1 MEQIISLQSRIV
13 YEIEVNKQGENQM
26 QCPEC
31 SQNRRKKHLKCFS
44 YNFEKSAGYCSHCET
59 TFVKYESKEQKEYVK
74 PQFENY
80 TKLSDEAVKWFES
93 RGISQK
99 TLISANVVMK
109 KEWLP
114 QIEKEANCIAFQ
126 YFRNGE
132 LVNIKFRDGRKNFK
146 LVSGAELIWYNYDA
160 LKLHEEII
168 IVEGEMD
175 ALACMQSGFDNV
187 ISVPNGASTGK
198 MEYFDNSVDDLE
210 KVKSFIIATD
220 NDLKGVEL
228 KDDLIRRLGIEKCK
242 IANFRQYKDL
252 NEVLVHEGIES
263 VQDCLKS
270 AKFQKI
276 DDVFFVDDFQKELDA
291 YFEEGLPQGKTI
303 GIDKLDE
310 KIRWMTSHFGV
321 VTGSPTSG
329 KSEFIDFVASRLNT
343 LYGWKIAYYSMEN
356 SAPAIHFARIFS
368 KFVGKKYKKGIISIA
383 EKETGEEYMND
394 NVFWV
399 QPEYDINPDSI
410 IDKFKYLVKAKGTK
424 IFIIDPFNRIEQG
437 AEYGTKMEFIQKTLG
452 KFISFAKN
460 TDSLVL
466 LIAHPTKLKKEEKT
480 GKFPMATAY
489 DISGSADFFNMPS
502 YVISVRREQ
511 DDETLEFLS
520 YGQIGISKAKH
531 NETMGNTGVWNFR
544 YNINNG
550 RYSCDES
557 VEVNYDNSNWIT
569 KQEYK
574 EHIEKIKS
582 ITLGEAFQTEIDDD
596 FPF

>member
-1 MEQIISLQSRIV
+1 MEQIISLSTRII
-13 YEIEVNKQGENQM
+13 YDIEVNKQGENQ
-26 QCPEC
+26 QTCPEC

-59 TFVKYESKEQKEYVK
+59 TFVKYEANEQKQYVK
-74 PQFENY
+74 PVFENY
-80 TKLSDEAVKWFES
+80 TKLSDKAVIWFEA

-109 KEWLP
+109 KEWMP
-114 QIEKEANCIAFQ
+114 QEEKEVDCIAFQ
-126 YFRNGE
+126 YFKNGE
-132 LVNIKFRDGRKNFK
+132 LVNIKFRDGKKNFK

-160 LKLHEEII
+160 LNKYDEII

-175 ALACMQSGFDNV
+175 ALSCMQSGFDNV

-198 MEYFDNSVDDLE
+198 MEYFDNSFSELE

-228 KDDLIRRLGIEKCK
+228 KDDLIRRLGVEKCK
-242 IANFRQYKDL
+242 IANFKGFKDL
-252 NEVLVHEGIES
+252 NEVLVSEGVES

-276 DDVFFVDDFQKELDA
+276 DDVFFVDDLQKDLDA
-291 YFEEGLPQGKTI
+291 YFDGGLPQGKTL
-303 GIDKLDE
+303 GIPSLDE
-310 KIRWMTSHFGV
+310 KVRWLTSHFGV

-329 KSEFIDFVASRLNT
+329 KSEFVDFVCARLNT
-343 LYGWKIAYYSMEN
+343 LYGWKVAYYSMEN
-356 SAPAIHFARIFS
+356 SSPAIHFSRIYS
-368 KFVGKKYKKGIISIA
+368 KFVGKKYKKGIITVA

-399 QPEYDINPDSI
+399 QPDYDIDPDSI
-410 IDKFKYLVKAKGTK
+410 IQKFTYLVKAKGVK
-424 IFIIDPFNRIEQG
+424 IFVIDPFNRIEQG
-437 AEYGTKMEFIQKTLG
+437 AGYGNKMEYIQKTLG
-452 KFISFAKN
+452 KFIQFAKM

-466 LIAHPTKLKKEEKT
+466 LVAHPVKLRKEEKT

-520 YGQIGISKAKH
+520 YGQIAISKAKN
-531 NETMGNTGVWNFR
+531 NETMGTTGMWNFR

-550 RYSCDES
+550 RYSSDDDT
-557 VEVNYDNSNWIT
+557 EVYFDNSNWIT
-569 KQEYK
+569 KQEYV
-574 EHIEKIKS
+574 EPKIQP
-582 ITLGEAFQTEIDDD
+582 ITPSEAFQTEIDDD